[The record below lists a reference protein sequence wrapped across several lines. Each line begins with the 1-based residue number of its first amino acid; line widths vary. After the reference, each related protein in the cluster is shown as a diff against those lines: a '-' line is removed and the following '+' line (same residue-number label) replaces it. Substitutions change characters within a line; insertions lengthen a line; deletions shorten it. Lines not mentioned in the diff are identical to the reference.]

1 MINALTY
8 QEMLRKI
15 NDNAREEGL
24 IDDYIGILITRPDL
38 ETGQS
43 ILNSLEYYHH
53 LTGKNVNFYL
63 PGYGAYWYGA
73 YPDEKVVAEIADIQ
87 WSFSNK
93 AFVEFIQ
100 DMEEYSNW
108 EYSGESELLLVRT
121 ENGILTY
128 EVMMQFHIDNMLR
141 DGVIWSISA
150 FFQQLSR
157 LFKDKDSLEDISN
170 SLGKDKLIQ
179 TIVYKML
186 EKLPNSLGNIIT
198 QEKYF
203 CVKNMKK

>member
-8 QEMLRKI
+8 QEMLQKI
-15 NDNAREEGL
+15 KRNARKEGL
-24 IDDYIGILITRPDL
+24 IDDYVGILITRPDL
-38 ETGQS
+38 ETGKS

-73 YPDEKVVAEIADIQ
+73 YPDGKVVAEIADIQ

-93 AFVEFIQ
+93 EFVEFIQ
-100 DMEEYSNW
+100 DMEEYSKW
-108 EYSGESELLLVRT
+108 EYSGESELLVVRT
-121 ENGILTY
+121 EDGMLTY
-128 EVMMQFHIDNMLR
+128 EVMIQFHIDDMLR
-141 DGVIWSISA
+141 DEVIYSIPA

-157 LFKDKDSLEDISN
+157 LFNDKDSLEEISN

-179 TIVYKML
+179 TIVDKML